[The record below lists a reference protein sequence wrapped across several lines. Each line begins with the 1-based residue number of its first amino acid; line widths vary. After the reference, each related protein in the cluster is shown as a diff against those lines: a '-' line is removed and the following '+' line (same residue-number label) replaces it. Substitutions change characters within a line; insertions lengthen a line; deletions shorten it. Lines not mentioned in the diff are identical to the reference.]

1 MPIKD
6 PFKNIPTVIDEDP
19 DERSLNA
26 TEDSDEVTK
35 GNPPRKIF
43 SSISSMIVPIVGLGI
58 GAWLFL
64 DTSGPTRAAPEKAAV
79 VIDQTKQVSDTNS
92 LMTKLRED
100 DAKAELEEKRRNA
113 AIKSAVSATSSAAN
127 NPVVSMPQGAAP
139 SVNPVIDKVAL
150 DKIRRNEEIR
160 SSPLEA
166 GSFKLI
172 GGTDLPTGSYKSKA
186 TEIESEIAE
195 FNKQRNLAGK
205 DQESAQL
212 KMLAALSKNEPV
224 KNLSSNENFLQ
235 NQNSSS
241 GNNQVLRQEAS
252 ASNLILNQG
261 SVIRSVLLS
270 GVNSDLP
277 GKIVA
282 QVTSDV
288 YDSIYQKSILI
299 PKGSRLV
306 GAYSSQVVSGQSRL
320 LVAMNRLILPNGTWI
335 SLAGTSATD
344 MIGQSGLEADVNNHF
359 FKMFSTSLI
368 LGASTLLLPKDQNT
382 ISSTTGASGTTTG
395 GSLFGLAL
403 NDVLKTTLD
412 RNRSIPPTLTLKY
425 GDEFLFLAAQDM
437 SMVPY
442 RP

>member
-6 PFKNIPTVIDEDP
+6 PFKNIPPVVDEETDVHF
-19 DERSLNA
+19 LNA
-26 TEDSDEVTK
+26 TQETNEVTK

-43 SSISSMIVPIVGLGI
+43 SSITSMLVPIIGLGI
-58 GAWLFL
+58 GAWLFF
-64 DTSGPTRAAPEKAAV
+64 DTSGPTRAAPDKQAIIV
-79 VIDQTKQVSDTNS
+79 DQTKQVSDTN
-92 LMTKLRED
+92 LLINNLREETS
-100 DAKAELEEKRRNA
+100 KAELA
-113 AIKSAVSATSSAAN
+113 AKQRSASAKPSSVSNLTAN
-127 NPVVSMPQGAAP
+127 NPVSSMPQGTPIPA
-139 SVNPVIDKVAL
+139 NPAIDKIAL
-150 DKIRRNEEIR
+150 DKIRRSEEIR

-172 GGTDLPTGSYKSKA
+172 ASADGPVSAFKSKA
-186 TEIESEIAE
+186 TEIDSEIAD
-195 FNKQRNLAGK
+195 FNKRRIDAGK
-205 DQESAQL
+205 DQESVQA

-224 KNLSSNENFLQ
+224 KALSANDSFLQ
-235 NQNSSS
+235 SQGTTS
-241 GNNQVLRQEAS
+241 GTNQVSRQEAS
-252 ASNLILNQG
+252 ASSLILNQG
-261 SVIRSVLLS
+261 TVIRSVLLS

-277 GKIVA
+277 GKVVA

-288 YDSIYQKSILI
+288 YDSINQRFVLI

-368 LGASTLLLPKDQNT
+368 LGASSLLLPKDQNT
-382 ISSTTGASGTTTG
+382 ISNTTGAAGTTTG
-395 GSLFGLAL
+395 GSIFGLAL

-437 SMVPY
+437 SMIPY
-442 RP
+442 K